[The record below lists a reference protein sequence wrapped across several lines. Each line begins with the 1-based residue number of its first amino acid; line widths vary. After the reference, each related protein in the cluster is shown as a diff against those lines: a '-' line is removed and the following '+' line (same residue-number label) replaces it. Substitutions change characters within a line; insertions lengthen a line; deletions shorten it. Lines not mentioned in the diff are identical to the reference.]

1 VGLESLGFER
11 SASVLIM
18 LVLGGTGRLYGAF
31 VGSAA
36 FLLLRHL
43 LSEHSPAFW
52 QFWLGALVV
61 LLTFFARGGLLGALE
76 RLTAALPRRAALQ
89 AKVEDNT

>member
-1 VGLESLGFER
+1 
-11 SASVLIM
+11 VLIM

-31 VGSAA
+31 VGSAV

-61 LLTFFARGGLLGALE
+61 LLTFFARGGLLGAAD
-76 RLTAALPRRAALQ
+76 RLLALLPRRPAAPAS
-89 AKVEDNT
+89 AKGRP